1 MPYNRK
7 RQSQLV
13 QSMDSNPFAVHY
25 KVEERMVSREERNE
39 NINCQNQPVA
49 AVHFYPQQK
58 EQGPVRKSHPLR
70 QEKEELAFEKKRR
83 SSFANSTTRSRGSSM
98 RKSSNSIKGDRF
110 IPMRG
115 TDPFQYEHA
124 LLRA

>member
-1 MPYNRK
+1 M
-7 RQSQLV
+7 
-13 QSMDSNPFAVHY
+13 
-25 KVEERMVSREERNE
+25 
-39 NINCQNQPVA
+39 A

-58 EQGPVRKSHPLR
+58 EQEPVRKSHPLR
-70 QEKEELAFEKKRR
+70 QESEQLAFEKKRR
-83 SSFANSTTRSRGSSM
+83 NSFANSTTRSRGSSL

-124 LLRA
+124 LLRHQKEKKHAPLPEVPQAAQENQSSTASSSDS